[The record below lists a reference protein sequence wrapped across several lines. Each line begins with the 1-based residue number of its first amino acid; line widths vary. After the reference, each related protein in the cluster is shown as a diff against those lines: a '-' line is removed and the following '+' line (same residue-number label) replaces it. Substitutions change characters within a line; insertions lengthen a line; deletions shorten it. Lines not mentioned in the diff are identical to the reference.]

1 MPKRCSDYRE
11 LDLFAAPCENNQIEK
26 INWVEIATETTLDA
40 TKFPQTVEFV
50 IPPASDRKMIDLS
63 RIMLKLNL
71 KFKVDAGVP
80 HAAVANNIL
89 HSMIKNVIIKLNDET
104 LATSN
109 GLYAYASY
117 FIDLLDTSQEQKE
130 GLMTAQGWYPDTPKN
145 SIIPDA
151 TNKGWETR
159 KDRTY
164 CKTDAQDSEFLGKLH
179 VDLLNQERYLIP
191 GVKIRI
197 ELTMAKPAF
206 FIFSKH
212 TSTAGYSTSINN
224 AALRVPYVQLSDK
237 SMTEIKET
245 LKKTPVLYPI
255 QRIVMKNLSISSTT
269 TNVFKFEISNGQ
281 LPKKV
286 IAAITTDDAMT
297 GDVNKNPFCFSGK
310 HVSYTISKIEL
321 NVDGMPYAKRA
332 FTPDIEKGD
341 YAISYMNFFESLN
354 FLCDAGNAP
363 SIPYDDFNNYC
374 IFPFNLNPA
383 CISDPGVFK
392 NIGTVGLEIEFES
405 KPKETLQL
413 IVMLIYDNCV
423 SINHERRFTMDW

>member
-1 MPKRCSDYRE
+1 MPKRCSDYPE

-26 INWVEIATETTLDA
+26 INWVEIATETTLDG
-40 TKFPQTVEFV
+40 TKFPETLVFE
-50 IPPASDRKMIDLS
+50 IKPASDRKMIDLS

-71 KFKVDAGVP
+71 KFKVDANIP

-89 HSMIKNVIIKLNDET
+89 HAMIKNVVIKLNDET

-130 GLMTAQGWYPDTPKN
+130 GLMTAQGWYPDTPKVAYFH
-145 SIIPDA
+145 DVK
-151 TNKGWETR
+151 NKGWATR

-164 CKTDAQDSEFLGKLH
+164 CKTDGQDSEFLGKLH

-191 GVKIRI
+191 GVKIKI

-206 FIFSKH
+206 FINAKH
-212 TSTAGYSTSINN
+212 TSTAGYTTSMNS
-224 AALRVPYVQLSDK
+224 AALHVPYVQLSDK

-255 QRIVMKNLSISSTT
+255 QRIVMKNISISSQT

-286 IAAITTDDAMT
+286 IAAITSDNAMT
-297 GDVNKNPFCFSGK
+297 GDVNENPLCFSGDNPL
-310 HVSYTISKIEL
+310 YTLSKIEL

-332 FTPDIEKGD
+332 FTPDIKKGD

-354 FLCDAGNAP
+354 FTCDPGNSP
-363 SIPYDDFNNYC
+363 SIPYDDFNSYC

-392 NIGTVGLEIEFES
+392 NIGTVGFEIEFES
-405 KPKETLQL
+405 KPNQTLQL

-423 SINHERRFTMDW
+423 SINHERRVTMDW